1 MHAFWIKLPLSI
13 YTN

>member
-1 MHAFWIKLPLSI
+1 MHAFWIKLPLST